1 MFRARKSK
9 LEGGTETSLPSGL
22 LALG

>member
-22 LALG
+22 VAPG